1 MASIQAIP
9 ITPTPVAVT
18 ETRSVRADNRPVP
31 VEHVVDMSPESRKLP
46 DTPAQTGE
54 LAKSAS
60 GTSKDAPME
69 SALSDIRP
77 VIERLDGAKDVAE
90 TLEAEEPDQE
100 DRSMQANE
108 AYKTLRETD
117 GEKTSVGTA

>member
-9 ITPTPVAVT
+9 ITPTPVAVS

-31 VEHVVDMSPESRKLP
+31 VEQVVDMSPETRKLP
-46 DTPAQTGE
+46 DSQAQTGE
-54 LAKSAS
+54 LAKPSG
-60 GTSKDAPME
+60 GTSSDAPLE

-100 DRSMQANE
+100 DRSMQAKD
-108 AYKTLRETD
+108 AYNTLRETD
-117 GEKTSVGTA
+117 DEKTSVGTA